1 MGRKSTEERQVEIKT
16 AVLQIIS
23 SEGIKSVSTKNIAK
37 QTGLS
42 EGAIFRHFKSKRD
55 IMISIIDDVSENMI
69 EKLKDISLEN
79 TSARDRLYR
88 VICKTI
94 SYLTE
99 NNGITILLFT
109 EASQANDVEMMEK
122 LNYLFKSQTEIA
134 AKIINDGIDESI
146 WNKNISVEDVSTLY
160 MGIPITNNI
169 KLILFKEEQGK
180 DFCKRM
186 MNLFE
191 LILRPN
197 EPLTPL

>member
-1 MGRKSTEERQVEIKT
+1 MLRKPTEIRQKEIKK
-16 AVLQIIS
+16 AVLTIIRTD
-23 SEGIKSVSTKNIAK
+23 GVKAVSTKNIAK

-55 IMISIIDDVSENMI
+55 IMISIIDDVSNDMI
-69 EKLKDISLEN
+69 DKLIEISNEE
-79 TSARDRLYR
+79 SIARDRLYR

-109 EASQANDVEMMEK
+109 EASQANDKEMLEK
-122 LNYLFKSQTEIA
+122 LKYLFKAQTDVVS
-134 AKIINDGIDESI
+134 KIINDGIKEGI
-146 WNKNISVEDVSTLY
+146 WNKNIPIKDVTTLY

-169 KLILFKEEQGK
+169 KLILFENQQSK

-186 MNLFE
+186 MNMFE
-191 LILRPN
+191 LVLK
-197 EPLTPL
+197 

>member
-1 MGRKSTEERQVEIKT
+1 MSRKPTEERQKEIKL
-16 AVLQIIS
+16 AVLQIIRT
-23 SEGIKSVSTKNIAK
+23 EGIKSVSTKNIAK
-37 QTGLS
+37 HTGLS

-69 EKLKDISLEN
+69 DKLIEISLEE
-79 TSARDRLYR
+79 TTAKDRLFR

-94 SYLTE
+94 SYLTD

-109 EASQANDVEMMEK
+109 EASQANDIEMMKK
-122 LNYLFKSQTEIA
+122 LKYLFKAQTDVV
-134 AKIINDGIDESI
+134 AKIINDGIKEGI
-146 WNKNISVEDVSTLY
+146 WNKNVFIEDVTTLY

-169 KLILFKEEQGK
+169 KLILFKQEQSN

-191 LILRPN
+191 LVLN
-197 EPLTPL
+197 V

>member
-1 MGRKSTEERQVEIKT
+1 MTRKSTEERQKEIKA

-23 SEGIKSVSTKNIAK
+23 AEGIKSVSTKNIAK

-55 IMISIIDDVSENMI
+55 IMLSIIDDVSENMI
-69 EKLKDISLEN
+69 EKLKEISIEE
-79 TSARDRLYR
+79 TSAKERLFR

-109 EASQANDVEMMEK
+109 EASQANDQEMIEK
-122 LNYLFKSQTEIA
+122 LNYLFKSQTDVA
-134 AKIINDGIDESI
+134 AKIINDGIKEGI
-146 WNKNISVEDVSTLY
+146 WNENVNIEDVTTLY

-169 KLILFKEEQGK
+169 KLILFKEEQGNG
-180 DFCKRM
+180 FCKRM
-186 MNLFE
+186 MNLLD
-191 LILRPN
+191 LILKG
-197 EPLTPL
+197 

>member
-1 MGRKSTEERQVEIKT
+1 MIRKSTEERQKEIKA
-16 AVLQIIS
+16 AVLQIIIN
-23 SEGIKSVSTKNIAK
+23 EGIKSVSTKNIAK

-55 IMISIIDDVSENMI
+55 IMLSIIDDVSDNMI
-69 EKLKDISLEN
+69 DVLIEISVEK
-79 TSARDRLYR
+79 TTARDRLFR

-122 LNYLFKSQTEIA
+122 LQYLFKAQTDVV
-134 AKIINDGIDESI
+134 AKIIDDGIAEGI
-146 WNKNISVEDVSTLY
+146 WNKDVPIEDVTTLY

-169 KLILFKEEQGK
+169 KLILFKEDHG
-180 DFCKRM
+180 DGFCKRM

-191 LILRPN
+191 QILN
-197 EPLTPL
+197 K

>member
-1 MGRKSTEERQVEIKT
+1 MSRKPTKIRQKEIKD
-16 AVLQIIS
+16 AVLQIIIT
-23 SEGIKSVSTKNIAK
+23 EGIKSVSTKNIAK

-69 EKLKDISLEN
+69 DKLIAISLEK
-79 TSARDRLYR
+79 TTARERLFR

-109 EASQANDVEMMEK
+109 EALQANDLEMMEK
-122 LNYLFKSQTEIA
+122 LKYLFKAQTDVV
-134 AKIINDGIDESI
+134 AKIIYDGIEEGI
-146 WNKNISVEDVSTLY
+146 WNKNIPVEDVTTLY

-169 KLILFKEEQGK
+169 KLILFIQEQRK
-180 DFCKRM
+180 NFCKRM

-191 LILRPN
+191 LVLMPM
-197 EPLTPL
+197 

>member
-1 MGRKSTEERQVEIKT
+1 MERKTTEERQKEIKT
-16 AVLQIIS
+16 AVLQIIIA
-23 SEGIKSVSTKNIAK
+23 EGIKSVSTKNIAR

-69 EKLKDISLEN
+69 DKLKEISIEK
-79 TSARDRLYR
+79 TTARKRLFR

-109 EASQANDVEMMEK
+109 EASQANDEEMLEK
-122 LNYLFKSQTEIA
+122 LQYLFRAQTDVVA
-134 AKIINDGIDESI
+134 QIIHDGIEEGI
-146 WNKNISVEDVSTLY
+146 WSKNIPIEDVTTFY

-169 KLILFKEEQGK
+169 KLILFKKEQHK
-180 DFCKRM
+180 DFCKKM

-191 LILRPN
+191 LVLR
-197 EPLTPL
+197 ETK